1 MKKIII
7 LFFIVSMLLQWS
19 CNDKAY
25 MEVKPETVLTADQV
39 FSDEAVVKSVLA
51 DLYDRMPTSVFIDN
65 PWDMGNYNE
74 AILSNGDYW
83 RQNFTNYSYDNANL
97 NWFETYKYVRD
108 INLFSE
114 RLKSTTQ
121 LSADVKASYVGEVRF
136 LLANIYFELVKRYG
150 GVPLITHSI
159 NYVLGTSA
167 NSIQLPRSKESE
179 VYDFIIAQMDSAKTE
194 LPNDPNNKV
203 RATKAAA
210 LALQAR
216 AAIYA
221 GSIAK
226 YNKLITPSVVAIPDN
241 GEVGMVGANAVNYYQ
256 KALDATR
263 EIIADGKYSLY
274 TKKNPSYEDNFAS
287 AFLDKTS
294 SEVILAR
301 DYILKYKT
309 QGWTNWNQPRSQS
322 EDNGDGGEICPSY
335 NLVNSFEKLDNT
347 FTRLPIVNGGSAVYY
362 TNPTDLFAGYD
373 GRLGGTILLPGTTFK
388 GAKLDI
394 WAGIWDKSLN
404 KFVSGNDPA
413 NPFIKYPDTDP
424 NAPFVQV
431 IGYDGPKDNY
441 EHAAVTGFYVRKYLD
456 PTTHSGQRGVRS
468 DVWWIRFR
476 YAEVLLIAA
485 EASFELGD
493 ATSAAGYMNQ
503 VRARAGFQTQLLAT
517 SDITLGR
524 IVHENKVEFAFEDH
538 QYWDIRRWRIAHKIL
553 DGSNMS
559 ITNLKPAQYDATDD
573 KAYSLWPYKV
583 FNPGGP
589 ENGKYFYV
597 EHASPNLGSGHNFQL
612 GNYYCK
618 IGDDIISQNPKLT
631 KNPNQ

>member
-7 LFFIVSMLLQWS
+7 FLFIAIIPLQWG

-25 MEVKPETVLTADQV
+25 MDVQPETILTTDQV

-51 DLYDRMPTSVFIDN
+51 DLYDRMPTGTYIDN
-65 PWDMGNYNE
+65 QWDMANYNE
-74 AILSNGDYW
+74 AMNSNGDYW
-83 RQNFTNYSYDNANL
+83 RQNFVNYSYDNANL
-97 NWFETYKYVRD
+97 NWYDTYKYIRD

-114 RLKSTTQ
+114 RLKATKQ
-121 LSADVKASYVGEVRF
+121 LSDAVKASYVGEVRF
-136 LLANIYFELVKRYG
+136 LLGNIYFEMVKRYG
-150 GVPLITHSI
+150 GVPLILHSI
-159 NYVLGTSA
+159 NYALGTPA
-167 NSIQLPRSKESE
+167 DPIQFPRSKESE
-179 VYDFIIAQMDSAKTE
+179 IYDFIIAQMDSAKTE
-194 LPNDPNNKV
+194 LANDPSNKV

-226 YNKLITPSVVAIPDN
+226 YNKTITPSVVAIPDN
-241 GEVGMVGANAVNYYQ
+241 GEVGMSGADANKYYQ
-256 KALDATR
+256 KALDASK
-263 EIIADGKYSLY
+263 EIIGLGSYSLY
-274 TKKNPSYEDNFAS
+274 TKKNPAYEDNFAS
-287 AFLDKTS
+287 AFLDKSS

-309 QGWTNWNQPRSQS
+309 QGYTNANQPFSQS
-322 EDNGDGGEICPSY
+322 EDNGDGGELCPSY

-347 FTRLPIVNGGSAVYY
+347 FTKLPIATAGVPNYY
-362 TNPTDLFAGYD
+362 TNATDLFADRD
-373 GRLGGTILLPGTTFK
+373 GRLGGTVILPGTSFK
-388 GAKLDI
+388 GTPVDI
-394 WAGIWDKSLN
+394 WAGIYDVDSS
-404 KFVSGNDPA
+404 KFYSGDDPA
-413 NPFIKYPDTDP
+413 NPMVRYPDP
-424 NAPFVQV
+424 KNSPFIQL
-431 IGYDGPKDNY
+431 IGKDGPKDNFR
-441 EHAAVTGFYVRKYLD
+441 HAAVTGFLVRKYLD

-493 ATSAAGYMNQ
+493 AANAAVYINQ
-503 VRARAGFQTQLLAT
+503 VRARAGFQTGLTAG
-517 SDITLGR
+517 DITLGR

-538 QYWDIRRWRIAHKIL
+538 QYWDLRRWRIAHKVFS
-553 DGSNMS
+553 GANMN
-559 ITNLKPAQYDATDD
+559 TTDLNAAQYDATDD

-583 FNPGGP
+583 YGGA
-589 ENGKYFYV
+589 NSGKFLFV
-597 EHASPNLGSGHNFQL
+597 EHKSPNLGPGHNFQL

-618 IGDDIISQNPKLT
+618 IGDDIIAQNPKLT

>member
-7 LFFIVSMLLQWS
+7 FLFIAIIPLQWS

-25 MEVKPETVLTADQV
+25 MDVTPETILTADQV

-51 DLYDRMPTSVFIDN
+51 DLYDRMPTGVFIDN
-65 PWDMGNYNE
+65 QWDMANYNE
-74 AILSNGDYW
+74 AMNSNGDYW
-83 RQNFTNYSYDNANL
+83 RQNFTNYSFDNYNL
-97 NWFETYKYVRD
+97 DWYGTYKYIRD

-114 RLKSTTQ
+114 RLKATTQ
-121 LSADVKASYVGEVRF
+121 LSEAIKASYVGEVRF
-136 LLANIYFELVKRYG
+136 LQANIYFELVKRYG

-159 NYVLGTSA
+159 DYVLGTPA
-167 NSIQLPRSKESE
+167 DGIQVPRSKESE
-179 VYDFIIAQMDSAKTE
+179 VYDFVIAQMDSAKNE
-194 LPNDPNNKV
+194 LTNDPNNKV

-221 GSIAK
+221 ASIAK
-226 YNKLITPSVVAIPDN
+226 YNKALTPTVATIPDN
-241 GEVGMVGANAVNYYQ
+241 GEVGMNGATATKYYQ
-256 KALDATR
+256 KALEATQA
-263 EIIADGKYSLY
+263 IIADGKYSLY
-274 TKKNPSYEDNFAS
+274 TKKNPAYEDNFAN

-309 QGWTNWNQPRSQS
+309 EGYTNANQPFSQS
-322 EDNGDGGEICPSY
+322 EDNGDGGQLCPGY
-335 NLVNSFEKLDNT
+335 NLVNAFEKLDNT
-347 FTRLPIVNGGSAVYY
+347 FTKLPIASGGTPVYY
-362 TNPTDLFAGYD
+362 TNSTDLFAGYD
-373 GRLGGTILLPGTTFK
+373 GRLGGTVLLPGTTFK

-413 NPFIKYPDTDP
+413 NPFIKYPDTDL

-431 IGYDGPKDNY
+431 IGKDGPKDNFN
-441 EHAAVTGFYVRKYLD
+441 HAAVTGFLVRKYLD

-493 ATSAAGYMNQ
+493 PTTAATYMNQ
-503 VRARAGFQTQLLAT
+503 VRARAGFQTPLIAG
-517 SDITLGR
+517 DVTLGR

-538 QYWDIRRWRIAHKIL
+538 QYWDLRRWRIAHKIF
-553 DGSNMS
+553 DGSNIS
-559 ITNLKPAQYDATDD
+559 VTDLKSTQYDAPDD
-573 KAYSLWPYKV
+573 KVFSLWPYKV
-583 FNPGGP
+583 YNPGGAD
-589 ENGKYFYV
+589 NGKFFFV
-597 EHASPNLGSGHNFQL
+597 EHASPNLGTGHNFQL

-618 IGDDIISQNPKLT
+618 IGDDIIAQNPKLT

>member
-7 LFFIVSMLLQWS
+7 FLFLAIIPLQWS
-19 CNDKAY
+19 CNDMAY
-25 MEVKPETVLTADQV
+25 MDVKPETVLTVEQV

-51 DLYDRMPTSVFIDN
+51 DLYDRMPTGVFIDN
-65 PWDMGNYNE
+65 QWDMTNYNE
-74 AILSNGDYW
+74 AMTSNGDYW
-83 RQNFTNYSYDNANL
+83 RQNFTNYSYDNYNM
-97 NWFETYKYVRD
+97 NWFDTYKYIRD

-114 RLKSTTQ
+114 RLKATTQ
-121 LSADVKASYVGEVRF
+121 LTDAVKASYVGEVRF
-136 LLANIYFELVKRYG
+136 LRSNIYFELVKRYG
-150 GVPLITHSI
+150 GVPLITNSI
-159 NYVLGTSA
+159 TYILGTPTTD
-167 NSIQLPRSKESE
+167 IQIPRSKESE
-179 VYDFIIAQMDSAKTE
+179 VYDYIIAQMDSAKSE

-226 YNKLITPSVVAIPDN
+226 YNKTITPSVVAIPDN
-241 GEVGMVGANAVNYYQ
+241 GEVGMSDATATKYYQ
-256 KALDATR
+256 KALEAAQA
-263 EIIADGKYSLY
+263 IIADGKYSLY
-274 TKKNPSYEDNFAS
+274 TKKNPAYEDNFAN
-287 AFLDKTS
+287 AFLDKNS

-309 QGWTNWNQPRSQS
+309 EGFTNANQPFSQS
-322 EDNGDGGEICPSY
+322 EDNGDGGQLCPSY
-335 NLVNSFEKLDNT
+335 NLVNAFEKLDNT
-347 FTRLPIVNGGSAVYY
+347 FTKLPFVSGGSPVYY

-373 GRLGGTILLPGTTFK
+373 GRLGGTVLLPGTSFK
-388 GAKLDI
+388 GAKVDI

-413 NPFIKYPDTDP
+413 NPFIKYPDNDP

-431 IGYDGPKDNY
+431 IGKDGPKDNFN
-441 EHAAVTGFYVRKYLD
+441 HAAVTGFLVRKYLD

-468 DVWWIRFR
+468 DVWWIRYR

-493 ATSAAGYMNQ
+493 AATAATYMSQ
-503 VRARAGFQTQLLAT
+503 VRARAGFQTPLVAA
-517 SDITLGR
+517 DVTLGR

-538 QYWDIRRWRIAHKIL
+538 QYWDLRRWRIAHKVF
-553 DGSNMS
+553 DGSNIA
-559 ITNLKPAQYDATDD
+559 ITDLKSSQYDAPDD
-573 KAYSLWPYKV
+573 KAFSLWPYKV
-583 FNPGGP
+583 YSPGDAN
-589 ENGKYFYV
+589 NGKFFYV
-597 EHASPNLGSGHNFQL
+597 EHASPNLGTGHIFTI

-618 IGDDIISQNPKLT
+618 IGDDIIAKNPKMT